1 LSDFILLLSVAF
13 LVLSERKI
21 LGLAQIRKRPNV
33 VRYFGLVQ
41 TVFDRVKLLTKQR
54 IFNNKY
60 FYYLYDII
68 PFIFLILSILGWL
81 LLRSFNSI
89 LNFSF
94 GFIFLILISL
104 LIIFPSLW
112 SRWRSN
118 SIFTSIGSIRRV
130 AQICSY
136 DIIFIFL
143 ILIFLILNFSFNF
156 NNFSI
161 FILNNIFN
169 IFVLILWIL
178 SVLAELNR
186 TPFDLLEGESELVSR
201 FNTEFGSR
209 GFTLLFIR
217 EYISLWLLSGFV
229 TILMILGR
237 SFQFYNLILILI
249 LTFSTIFIRA
259 SYPRIKFN
267 EIIELL
273 WFSLIFIVLIL
284 LILIL

>member
-1 LSDFILLLSVAF
+1 M
-13 LVLSERKI
+13 
-21 LGLAQIRKRPNV
+21 G
-33 VRYFGLVQ
+33 
-41 TVFDRVKLLTKQR
+41 
-54 IFNNKY
+54 
-60 FYYLYDII
+60 
-68 PFIFLILSILGWL
+68 
-81 LLRSFNSI
+81 
-89 LNFSF
+89 
-94 GFIFLILISL
+94 
-104 LIIFPSLW
+104 
-112 SRWRSN
+112 
-118 SIFTSIGSIRRV
+118 
-130 AQICSY
+130 
-136 DIIFIFL
+136 
-143 ILIFLILNFSFNF
+143 SFNF
-156 NNFSI
+156 NNFNI

-169 IFVLILWIL
+169 IFVLIL

-186 TPFDLLEGESELVSR
+186 TPFDLLERESELVSR

-229 TILMILGR
+229 TILIILGR